1 MPPQKNAGNKGAKRE
16 TGVSV
21 KNRKFIQS
29 FLEDTRKEGG
39 VDDVYVSRIIRKMG
53 NGRVEAFFV
62 DKTNKPRL
70 VQAVIRG
77 SFRGRGKRSVWI
89 DDSAI
94 VMIADSGIGGSAEYE
109 VVAVLSP
116 EDIRDLRNETPID
129 PRILAVE
136 VLDTAVLLS
145 DKPLNEGGFEFE
157 APEKKEEEEEINI
170 DDI

>member
-1 MPPQKNAGNKGAKRE
+1 MPPQKNTGNKAAKRE

-29 FLEDTRKEGG
+29 FLDDIRKDGN
-39 VDDVYVSRIIRKMG
+39 VADVYVSRIIRKMG

-62 DKTNKPRL
+62 DAKKQPRT

-77 SFRGRGKRSVWI
+77 SFRGKGKRSVWI
-89 DDSAI
+89 EDNAI
-94 VMIADSGIGGSAEYE
+94 VMIADSGIGGSAEFE

-116 EDIRDLRNETPID
+116 EQLRDLRKETEID
-129 PRILAVE
+129 PRVVAFGII
-136 VLDTAVLLS
+136 DTAVLMS
-145 DKPLNEGGFEFE
+145 DIPLNDEGGFEFE
-157 APEKKEEEEEINI
+157 TAEKVEEEIDI